1 MLQNLSAGLS
11 PTPPLRS
18 IKASDEIEN
27 AKELAVEH
35 GLFDDD
41 LELISIPEA
50 APIIGVSEAFVWNMI
65 KDNEIPSEK
74 HGKRRYMRKSVCE
87 LIKELRELHGRNW
100 KCEFQRSML
109 SIRAPNDALENVDA
123 ESEDTVDPTLKRLRD
138 RAEEC
143 RQEGRFEAS
152 SEMFALLV
160 DILEEP

>member
-1 MLQNLSAGLS
+1 V
-11 PTPPLRS
+11 
-18 IKASDEIEN
+18 KATDEIEN

-87 LIKELRELHGRNW
+87 IIAELREKHGRNW
-100 KCEFQRSML
+100 KCEFQRAML
-109 SIRAPNDALENVDA
+109 NIRITADAVGDDETVHNE